1 MFRRCNQSS
10 GRDVPEVTDYSPLN
24 QQLQKRKEQVYE
36 LLENRSH
43 ESDAHTENLV
53 ELGFPGS
60 SEKRILGGNTLCKD
74 GDNFD

>member
-1 MFRRCNQSS
+1 M
-10 GRDVPEVTDYSPLN
+10 
-24 QQLQKRKEQVYE
+24 YE

-43 ESDAHTENLV
+43 ESDAHTEYLV
-53 ELGFPGS
+53 ELGLPGS